1 MPDELVLLA
10 DELEL
15 LRSIAEERGSCA
27 PAAEDILL
35 PLYAVLLAER
45 LLVASGGA
53 VCITELGLRL
63 LAHTALSEDG
73 ETIAVDR
80 DLFLAA

>member
-15 LRSIAEERGSCA
+15 LRSIAEDGGTCA

-35 PLYAVLLAER
+35 PLYAVLLAEQ
-45 LLVASGGA
+45 LLVADGGA
-53 VCITELGLRL
+53 VCITDLGLRL
-63 LAHTALSEDG
+63 LAHTALFEDG
-73 ETIAVDR
+73 ATIAVDR
-80 DLFLAA
+80 DLLLAA